1 MGRTNMKRRGGVAT
15 AVLFTACF
23 LNGQDTPSP
32 QSPSSLQA
40 PATAEKSV
48 ESPRPMVR
56 LLRQVLPAYPK
67 DARKAKIEGQV
78 VLSAVIADNGSIK
91 VIQVISGPPL
101 LADAAVEAVH
111 QWRYEPNMVANTGP
125 GIRTKITMNFRLHN
139 KKVSVAE
146 GPQEL
151 YAPPPATLLPP
162 KQAAS
167 EDGTGPIYTVGGRV
181 TVPHVIYDPEPE
193 YSKEAREAKVEGT
206 VVLKFILTA
215 EGKPHDIKVIK
226 SLRSDLDQKAID
238 AVNKW
243 KFEPATKDGKPVA
256 VQLMVQVDFR
266 LY

>member
-1 MGRTNMKRRGGVAT
+1 MKSRVGVAAT
-15 AVLFTACF
+15 VLLTACL

-32 QSPSSLQA
+32 QSPSSPQA

-67 DARKAKIEGQV
+67 DARKAKVEGEV
-78 VLSAVIADNGSIK
+78 VLEIVIADNGSIK
-91 VIQVISGPPL
+91 VIHVVSGPPV
-101 LADAAVEAVH
+101 LADAAVKAVH
-111 QWRYEPNMVANTGP
+111 LWQYEPAVVANTGP
-125 GIRTKITMNFRLHN
+125 GVRTKITMNFRLHN
-139 KKVSVAE
+139 KNVSVAE

-151 YAPPPATLLPP
+151 YAPPPATLLPT

-193 YSKEAREAKVEGT
+193 YSTAAREAKIEGT
-206 VVLKFILTA
+206 VILKFILTA

-226 SLRSDLDQKAID
+226 SLRSDLDQKAND
-238 AVNKW
+238 AVNEW

-256 VQLMVQVDFR
+256 VELVVQVDFR